1 MCFFQFKDFLTNL
14 FIKKVDKKQ
23 LLKFQK
29 FDKLESLKVKMQK
42 GETLNFKGF
51 APILVNSFLPFGII
65 ALVAMLVLPLPV
77 ALLDTFFVLNITLS
91 LLILMVALHTQRPL
105 DFSSFPNLLLIATVL
120 RLGLNVAST
129 RIVLKDGHT
138 GPDAAGKVIEAFGE
152 FIVSGN
158 YAVGLFVFSILVIIN
173 LVVITKGAGRVSE
186 VSARFTLDA
195 LPGKQMAIDADLNA
209 GILTPEEAKDR
220 RAEVSKE
227 ADFYG
232 SMDGAS
238 KFVKGDAIAGIL
250 ILIVNV
256 VGGLIIGLIQHN
268 LAIGQA
274 AEAYILLAI
283 GDGLVAQIPSL
294 LLSIATAIIVTR
306 VSSAHNMSE
315 HISKQVNLSAAW
327 IPTSLVIL
335 ALGLVPGMPNK
346 LFIMFAAFAAGLA
359 FLSKR
364 RELAAPADE
373 GEEEEADNADKENE
387 FDVKAVKDDAKIS
400 LNIGFGLVSLVS
412 QSDES
417 SLVPSITKLRKETS
431 KRLGFVVPGIRIRDD
446 IDLEPAQYQ
455 IKIGE
460 KIVADDTVYYD
471 KILAIPGDNVQL
483 DLNGTKVK
491 EPAFGVDAIWIEPE
505 LDKDAQS
512 KGYVTID
519 PTSVLITHVGQIL
532 TNSAAEL
539 LGQDEVQELLDDL
552 ETSQPNLVQTVV
564 PKIIPLHQLTKILQ
578 NLLKEAVP
586 ISDLNV
592 VISELATLNTQKMSN
607 DDISEAIRPK
617 LIPLLIQKLT
627 KFKET
632 LPLLTLA
639 PDLEQLILTSVRQ
652 NPEEK
657 MLLLDGS
664 LAKNI
669 LSNVNDA
676 SEALSRENK
685 AVFLIVA
692 PQIRRHVANFIRSQL
707 PAVNVLS
714 FTELPENRNV
724 EIAYTIGG
732 ENVSSEQ

>member
-1 MCFFQFKDFLTNL
+1 
-14 FIKKVDKKQ
+14 
-23 LLKFQK
+23 
-29 FDKLESLKVKMQK
+29 MQRAEK
-42 GETLNFKGF
+42 LNFKTL
-51 APILVNSFLPFGII
+51 APSLVNYFLPFGII

-138 GPDAAGKVIEAFGE
+138 GPDAAGQVIEAFGE

-158 YAVGLFVFSILVIIN
+158 YAVGLFVFAILVIIN

-186 VSARFTLDA
+186 VAARFTLDA

-209 GILTPEEAKDR
+209 GILTPEEAKER
-220 RAEVSKE
+220 RAEVAKE

-250 ILIVNV
+250 ILLVNV
-256 VGGLIIGLIQHN
+256 VGGLIIGLLQHN
-268 LAIGQA
+268 LSVGQA

-283 GDGLVAQIPSL
+283 GDGLVAAIPSL

-306 VSSAHNMSE
+306 VSSAQNMSE
-315 HISKQVNLSAAW
+315 HISKQINLSAAW

-346 LFIMFAAFAAGLA
+346 LFILFAALAAGLA
-359 FLSKR
+359 FFSR
-364 RELAAPADE
+364 RKELAAPSA
-373 GEEEEADNADKENE
+373 EEEQEDQEAEESDND
-387 FDVKAVKDDAKIS
+387 FDVSSVKDDAKIS

-412 QSDES
+412 QADDN
-417 SLVPSITKLRKETS
+417 SLVPSVTKLRKETS

-446 IDLEPAQYQ
+446 IDLEPSQYQ

-471 KILAIPGDNVQL
+471 KILAIPGDNVQFE
-483 DLNGTKVK
+483 LNGIKVK

-532 TNSAAEL
+532 MNSASEL
-539 LGQDEVQELLDDL
+539 LGQDEVQALLDDL
-552 ETSQPNLVQTVV
+552 ELSQPNLVQTVV
-564 PKIIPLHQLTKILQ
+564 PKIVPLHQLTKILQ
-578 NLLKEAVP
+578 NLLREAVP
-586 ISDLNV
+586 ISDLHV
-592 VISELATLNTQKMSN
+592 VISELAVLNVQKMAN

-617 LIPLLIQKLT
+617 LVPLLIQRLT

-652 NPEEK
+652 NPDEK
-657 MLLLDGS
+657 MLLLDGA
-664 LAKNI
+664 LAKRI

-676 SEALSRENK
+676 SEALSKEDK

-692 PQIRRHVANFIRSQL
+692 PQIRRHVANFIRAQL
-707 PAVNVLS
+707 PSVNVLS
-714 FTELPENRNV
+714 FTELPENRSV
-724 EIAYTIGG
+724 EIAFTIGG
-732 ENVSSEQ
+732 EEQNDEGVAESGD

>member
-1 MCFFQFKDFLTNL
+1 MEKANT
-14 FIKKVDKKQ
+14 
-23 LLKFQK
+23 LK
-29 FDKLESLKVKMQK
+29 L
-42 GETLNFKGF
+42 KGF
-51 APILVNSFLPFGII
+51 APNLVNSFLPFGII

-158 YAVGLFVFSILVIIN
+158 YAVGIFVFSILVIIN

-250 ILIVNV
+250 ILVVNV
-256 VGGLIIGLIQHN
+256 VGGLIIGLLQHQ
-268 LAIGQA
+268 LGIGQA

-315 HISKQVNLSAAW
+315 HISKQVNLSSAW

-346 LFIMFAAFAAGLA
+346 LFIFFAALAAGFA
-359 FLSKR
+359 FLSKK
-364 RELAAPADE
+364 RELNTSE
-373 GEEEEADNADKENE
+373 TEEAVDEEDEENDND

-412 QSDES
+412 QSDEN

-431 KRLGFVVPGIRIRDD
+431 KRLGFVIPGIRIRDD
-446 IDLEPAQYQ
+446 IDLEPSQYQ

-460 KIVADDTVYYD
+460 KIVADDTVFYD
-471 KILAIPGDNVQL
+471 KILAIPGEEVQL
-483 DLNGTKVK
+483 DLNGIKVK

-505 LDKDAQS
+505 LDQDAQS

-532 TNSAAEL
+532 MNSAGEL
-539 LGQDEVQELLDDL
+539 LGQDEVQALLDEL
-552 ETSQPNLVQTVV
+552 EVSQPNLVQTVV

-586 ISDLNV
+586 ISDLHV
-592 VISELATLNTQKMSN
+592 VISELSAINVQKMSN

-617 LIPLLIQKLT
+617 LVPLLIQRLT

-639 PDLEQLILTSVRQ
+639 PELEQLILTSVRQ
-652 NPEEK
+652 NPDEK
-657 MLLLDGS
+657 MLLLDGA

-669 LSNVNDA
+669 LSNINEA
-676 SEALSRENK
+676 SEALSKENK

-692 PQIRRHVANFIRSQL
+692 PQIRRHVANFVRSQL
-707 PAVNVLS
+707 PTINVLS
-714 FTELPENRNV
+714 FTELPENRSV

-732 ENVSSEQ
+732 ESEADE

>member
-1 MCFFQFKDFLTNL
+1 MEKANT
-14 FIKKVDKKQ
+14 
-23 LLKFQK
+23 LK
-29 FDKLESLKVKMQK
+29 
-42 GETLNFKGF
+42 FKGF
-51 APILVNSFLPFGII
+51 APNLVNSFLPFGII

-158 YAVGLFVFSILVIIN
+158 YAVGIFVFSILVIIN

-250 ILIVNV
+250 ILVVNV
-256 VGGLIIGLIQHN
+256 VGGLIIGLLQHQ

-315 HISKQVNLSAAW
+315 HISKQVNLSSAW

-346 LFIMFAAFAAGLA
+346 LFIFFAALAAGFA
-359 FLSKR
+359 FLSKK
-364 RELAAPADE
+364 RELNTSETEEVVDE
-373 GEEEEADNADKENE
+373 EDEENDND

-412 QSDES
+412 QSDEN

-431 KRLGFVVPGIRIRDD
+431 KRLGFVIPGIRIRDD
-446 IDLEPAQYQ
+446 IDLEPSQYQ

-460 KIVADDTVYYD
+460 KIVADDTVFYD
-471 KILAIPGDNVQL
+471 KILAIPGEEVQL
-483 DLNGTKVK
+483 DLNGIKVK

-505 LDKDAQS
+505 LDQDAQS

-532 TNSAAEL
+532 MNSAGEL
-539 LGQDEVQELLDDL
+539 LGQDEVQALLDEL
-552 ETSQPNLVQTVV
+552 EVSQPNLVQTVV

-586 ISDLNV
+586 ISDLHV
-592 VISELATLNTQKMSN
+592 VISELSAINVQKMSN

-617 LIPLLIQKLT
+617 LVPLLIQRLT

-639 PDLEQLILTSVRQ
+639 PELEQLILTSVRQ
-652 NPEEK
+652 NPDEK
-657 MLLLDGS
+657 MLLLDGA

-669 LSNVNDA
+669 LSNINEA
-676 SEALSRENK
+676 SEALSKENK

-692 PQIRRHVANFIRSQL
+692 PQIRQHVANFVRSQL
-707 PAVNVLS
+707 PTINVLS
-714 FTELPENRNV
+714 FTELPENRSV

-732 ENVSSEQ
+732 ENEADE

>member
-1 MCFFQFKDFLTNL
+1 
-14 FIKKVDKKQ
+14 
-23 LLKFQK
+23 
-29 FDKLESLKVKMQK
+29 
-42 GETLNFKGF
+42 
-51 APILVNSFLPFGII
+51 
-65 ALVAMLVLPLPV
+65 
-77 ALLDTFFVLNITLS
+77 
-91 LLILMVALHTQRPL
+91 MVALHTQRPL

-138 GPDAAGKVIEAFGE
+138 GPDAAGQVIEAFGE

-158 YAVGLFVFSILVIIN
+158 YAVGIFVFSILVIIN

-220 RAEVSKE
+220 RAEVAKE

-256 VGGLIIGLIQHN
+256 VGGLIIGLLQHN
-268 LAIGQA
+268 LPIGQA
-274 AEAYILLAI
+274 AEAYLLLAI

-315 HISKQVNLSAAW
+315 HITKQVNLSAAW
-327 IPTSLVIL
+327 IPTSMVIL

-346 LFIMFAAFAAGLA
+346 LFIFFAALAAGLA
-359 FLSKR
+359 YLSR
-364 RELAAPADE
+364 RKEKLSP
-373 GEEEEADNADKENE
+373 EEDLETQDAEDGDADND
-387 FDVKAVKDDAKIS
+387 FDVQSVKDDSKIS

-431 KRLGFVVPGIRIRDD
+431 KRLGFVIPGVRIRDD
-446 IDLEPAQYQ
+446 IDLEPSQYQ

-460 KIVADDTVYYD
+460 KIVADDIVYYD
-471 KILAIPGDNVQL
+471 KILAIPGDGVQL
-483 DLNGTKVK
+483 DLNGIRVK
-491 EPAFGVDAIWIEPE
+491 EPAFGVDAVWIEPE
-505 LDKDAQS
+505 LDKDAQA

-532 TNSAAEL
+532 MNSAGEL
-539 LGQDEVQELLDDL
+539 LGQDEVQALLDDL
-552 ETSQPNLVQTVV
+552 EQSQPNLVQTVI
-564 PKIIPLHQLTKILQ
+564 PKIVPLHQLTNILQ
-578 NLLKEAVP
+578 NLLREAVP
-586 ISDLNV
+586 ISDLHV
-592 VISELATLNTQKMSN
+592 VISELAGLNIQKMSN
-607 DDISEAIRPK
+607 EEICEAIRPK
-617 LIPLLIQKLT
+617 LVPLLIQRLT

-639 PDLEQLILTSVRQ
+639 PELEQLILTSVRQ
-652 NPEEK
+652 NPDEK
-657 MLLLDGS
+657 MLLLDGA

-669 LSNVNDA
+669 LSNVNEA
-676 SEALSRENK
+676 SEVLSRDNK

-707 PAVNVLS
+707 PSVNVLS
-714 FTELPENRNV
+714 FTELPENRSV

-732 ENVSSEQ
+732 DNETTE